1 MMGSRILIGA
11 PGSGSGKTMLTCGLL
26 TLLKERG
33 LTCRSYKCGP
43 DYIDP
48 MFHRAVLEVES
59 GNLDS
64 YFSGETE
71 ICARL
76 ARETK
81 DCDVAVIEGVMGYYD
96 GLGGD
101 TTRASSYEIA
111 SITKTPAILVI
122 NGRGAGLSLA
132 ALVKGFLEFQPDSR
146 IAGVIANRTSPMMA
160 ERLRKPLEELG
171 IAFLG
176 CMPEV
181 KELQVDSR
189 HLGLRMPGEVEQ
201 LEEKLK
207 NLAAEMER
215 CLDIDRLLALA
226 AECGELQPGD
236 EENGFQTGDRTG
248 PGQKKEQPVTVA
260 VAWDE
265 AFCFYYQENLQML
278 ERMGA
283 RIRRFSPV
291 HDREL
296 PKEADGILL
305 GGGYP
310 ELYGAR
316 LSGNLSMLESIEKAA
331 EKGMPVMAECG
342 GFMYLQQELEGTDGI
357 LYPMTGILDGSCR
370 NTGRLGRFGY
380 LELTGLDEGPV
391 KGHEF
396 HYWDSTCNGSSCRA
410 VKPSGGKEWDCM
422 VRKGRILAGY
432 PHLYYP
438 SNPGIARSFIEQCRE
453 YRRERTV
460 C

>member
-48 MFHRAVLEVES
+48 MFHRAVLGVES

-101 TTRASSYEIA
+101 STRASSYEIA

-132 ALVKGFLEFQPDSR
+132 ALVKGFLEFQPDSY

-201 LEEKLK
+201 LEEKL
-207 NLAAEMER
+207 
-215 CLDIDRLLALA
+215 
-226 AECGELQPGD
+226 
-236 EENGFQTGDRTG
+236 
-248 PGQKKEQPVTVA
+248 
-260 VAWDE
+260 
-265 AFCFYYQENLQML
+265 
-278 ERMGA
+278 
-283 RIRRFSPV
+283 
-291 HDREL
+291 
-296 PKEADGILL
+296 IL
-305 GGGYP
+305 
-310 ELYGAR
+310 
-316 LSGNLSMLESIEKAA
+316 
-331 EKGMPVMAECG
+331 
-342 GFMYLQQELEGTDGI
+342 
-357 LYPMTGILDGSCR
+357 
-370 NTGRLGRFGY
+370 
-380 LELTGLDEGPV
+380 
-391 KGHEF
+391 
-396 HYWDSTCNGSSCRA
+396 
-410 VKPSGGKEWDCM
+410 
-422 VRKGRILAGY
+422 
-432 PHLYYP
+432 
-438 SNPGIARSFIEQCRE
+438 
-453 YRRERTV
+453 
-460 C
+460 